1 MPIILLQE
9 VETGGLRVQGQPELC
24 NKTIPCFKT
33 NRERNTSYRKV
44 DEYVGETRLGR
55 RVSQAASKIKSQT
68 LLNPICF
75 HKVDATSLGREERQW
90 TVVTL
95 GVTGEGLVLEKLCW
109 CKATLV
115 KMAWLPRPGD

>member
-33 NRERNTSYRKV
+33 NRGRNTFYRKV

-55 RVSQAASKIKSQT
+55 RVSQAASKIKPQT

-75 HKVDATSLGREERQW
+75 HKVDATSLGREERQR
-90 TVVTL
+90 
-95 GVTGEGLVLEKLCW
+95 G
-109 CKATLV
+109 
-115 KMAWLPRPGD
+115 P

>member
-1 MPIILLQE
+1 MLQE

-33 NRERNTSYRKV
+33 NRGRNTFYRKV

-55 RVSQAASKIKSQT
+55 RVSQAASKINSQPN
-68 LLNPICF
+68 LF
-75 HKVDATSLGREERQW
+75 SHSGRHILRKGRKTEG

-95 GVTGEGLVLEKLCW
+95 GVIGKGLVLEKLCRYE
-109 CKATLV
+109 ATLV